1 MTAGGPLVAVDL
13 GAASGRVMMG
23 LAGPG
28 RLELHEIHRF
38 PNDPVS
44 LPDGLHW
51 DALRLYHEILEG
63 LRLAGR
69 ADRELQSVGIDSWGV
84 DYGLLDDGGRLLGN
98 PHHYRDPRT
107 AAGVEAIH
115 ALVPHERLYARN
127 GLQFLPFNTIYQ
139 LAASRGSFELE
150 SAATMLLTPDLIGYW
165 LTGATGAEET
175 MASTTGLLDARDRT
189 WAADLLDTVGLPRG
203 ILPPLGRPGDIVGP
217 LRDAVLGD
225 AGLTANVHL
234 TLVGS
239 HDTASAVVG
248 VPAEGSDF
256 AYISSGTWSLVGVE
270 LDAPVLTEE
279 SRLAE
284 FTNERGVDDRVRYL
298 RNVMGLWLLQETMQ
312 AWERA
317 GTPEDLGMLLDAA
330 AQLPAG
336 GPVIEPNDSAFMPPG
351 DMPARIAEAC
361 RRSDQPVPASRP
373 AMVRCILDSLAAAYA
388 SAIDDARRLSGRE
401 IRVVHVVGGGSRNAL
416 LCQLTADACGLPIVT
431 GPVEATALGNV
442 LVQARA
448 HGQLT
453 GDLESLRALVRATQ
467 PLRRFEPAPTSRS
480 VAQMA

>member
-1 MTAGGPLVAVDL
+1 MTGGPHVAVDL
-13 GAASGRVMMG
+13 GAASGRVMVG
-23 LAGPG
+23 AAGRG
-28 RLELHEIHRF
+28 RLELREVHRF
-38 PNDPVS
+38 PNDPVN

-63 LRLAGR
+63 LRRAGR
-69 ADRELQSVGIDSWGV
+69 ADRELLSVGIDSWGV
-84 DYGLLDDGGRLLGN
+84 DYGLLDGGGRLLGN
-98 PHHYRDPRT
+98 PHHYRDPRME
-107 AAGVEAIH
+107 AGVEAVH
-115 ALVPHERLYARN
+115 AIVSRERLYARN
-127 GLQFLPFNTIYQ
+127 GLQFMPFNTIYQ
-139 LAASRGSFELE
+139 LAASRGAPELE

-165 LTGATGAEET
+165 LTGITGAEET

-189 WAADLLDTVGLPRG
+189 WALDLLDEVGLPRG

-217 LRDAVLGD
+217 LRDAVVEE
-225 AGLTANVHL
+225 AGLAGGVHL

-248 VPAEGSDF
+248 VPSEGAEF

-284 FTNERGVDDRVRYL
+284 FTNERGVDGRVRYL
-298 RNVMGLWLLQETMQ
+298 RNVMGLWLLQETMRT
-312 AWERA
+312 WERA
-317 GTPEDLGMLLDAA
+317 GTPKDLGGLLDAA
-330 AQLPAG
+330 AVLPPG
-336 GPVIEPNDSAFMPPG
+336 GPVVEPNEPAFLPPG

-361 RRSDQPVPASRP
+361 RRADRPVPGSRP
-373 AMVRCILDSLAAAYA
+373 AMVRCILDSLALAYA
-388 SAIDDARRLSGRE
+388 RAIDDARRLSGRE

-416 LCQLTADACGLPIVT
+416 LCQLTADACGLPIVA

-453 GDLESLRALVRATQ
+453 GDLEALRALVRATQ
-467 PLRRFEPAPTSRS
+467 PLRRFEPSPASRS
-480 VAQMA
+480 ASPMA